1 MTTFTKEQLAEMAGK
16 GNPFSPNGYRATISD
31 LAAFALAQMEEDF
44 EWVTDK
50 LVQLAN
56 RCCEGRVVS
65 VLEGGYDIPAIQRS
79 AVCHVRALLE
89 EITV

>member
-1 MTTFTKEQLAEMAGK
+1 V
-16 GNPFSPNGYRATISD
+16 
-31 LAAFALAQMEEDF
+31 EEDF

-65 VLEGGYDIPAIQRS
+65 VLEGGYQLGGEYCS
-79 AVCHVRALLE
+79 AFAQSAKVRPRECLFHCTPHHSRCRRPVPRIHAHSTDLFPL
-89 EITV
+89 

>member
-1 MTTFTKEQLAEMAGK
+1 V
-16 GNPFSPNGYRATISD
+16 
-31 LAAFALAQMEEDF
+31 EEDF

-65 VLEGGYDIPAIQRS
+65 VLEGGYQLGGEYCSAFAQSAKVFMRRGAACSTEPTPAPRFQSSKRRIRFL
-79 AVCHVRALLE
+79 CYRHTYAL
-89 EITV
+89 